1 MTRYNDDDTVAETH
15 SAPADIPTAD
25 QRARASDEM
34 PDEAKV
40 SIVGGQSEFEIPNAP
55 MENEYRTYV
64 VKAFCKERRS
74 KIIDGERRIV
84 CVMEH
89 VAIYDKALGPL
100 NEGDRNQGALFD
112 FDGDGPDD
120 SAPGGDEPEAV
131 GTIMTGL
138 ISAVPDEADDD
149 RPNGEERQSAIFSDG
164 GEK

>member
-15 SAPADIPTAD
+15 APPDDIPTVD
-25 QRARASDEM
+25 QRARATDEM

-74 KIIDGERRIV
+74 KIIDGERRVV

-100 NEGDRNQGALFD
+100 NEGDTNQGALFD
-112 FDGDGPDD
+112 FDGDGGEP
-120 SAPGGDEPEAV
+120 AGDEPEAV

-138 ISAVPDEADDD
+138 ISVPDHDGEQQT
-149 RPNGEERQSAIFSDG
+149 GEERGSSMFSDG
-164 GEK
+164 GGE